1 MIECDSRCLARQAVP
16 SLDNIIWYAIFI
28 FGGILILLFSAS
40 RFCHR
45 LLLRIFFSADLLL
58 YSFGGNPCLVS
69 WKPLNLITSAL
80 TKSVYTRLYLKRY
93 SRSLASVGRLYEIT
107 QWMYCEPVKETC
119 YSRDTA
125 IMIWPGRCYCDCIF
139 ITTRHLDT
147 VWLSKQV
154 C

>member
-1 MIECDSRCLARQAVP
+1 MICDFHFWWDSDSSVLCVQVLSP
-16 SLDNIIWYAIFI
+16 
-28 FGGILILLFSAS
+28 SAS
-40 RFCHR
+40 ED
-45 LLLRIFFSADLLL
+45 FFSADLLL

-125 IMIWPGRCYCDCIF
+125 IMI
-139 ITTRHLDT
+139 
-147 VWLSKQV
+147 
-154 C
+154 